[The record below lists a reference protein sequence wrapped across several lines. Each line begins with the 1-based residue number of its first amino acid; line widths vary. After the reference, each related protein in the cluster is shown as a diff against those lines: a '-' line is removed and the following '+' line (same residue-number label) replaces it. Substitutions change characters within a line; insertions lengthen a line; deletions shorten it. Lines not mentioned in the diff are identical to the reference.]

1 MAAVSEPPCM
11 MRMTSGRKS
20 HRLPNTRRRPK
31 PPRAASSRSIA
42 ATGADSFEAGGFFCS
57 ASRPATSFAVASS
70 SEGVAAWPPSAL
82 VAMRALK
89 MPFSATPTTANCPCT
104 PSGGLSM
111 TAPPSSSTIYGTRPR
126 CCSSSTKC
134 GVVSPPSSS
143 VFDENRY
150 TSRGG
155 T

>member
-1 MAAVSEPPCM
+1 M
-11 MRMTSGRKS
+11 
-20 HRLPNTRRRPK
+20 
-31 PPRAASSRSIA
+31 
-42 ATGADSFEAGGFFCS
+42 
-57 ASRPATSFAVASS
+57 AVASS
-70 SEGVAAWPPSAL
+70 SEGMAACPPSAL

-89 MPFSATPTTANCPCT
+89 TPFSATPTTAIWPFT

-126 CCSSSTKC
+126 STRRSTMC